1 MIFISYCHI
10 WLIWVIIVI
19 SCRIK
24 VKEESFKF
32 SIPKT
37 YERRK
42 RSTPTAYWS
51 VKTREQSCSL
61 LKESASWSL
70 IAKVLL
76 CLMRSTRSTIP
87 MSVNFPLFSA
97 HWERVALWKL
107 PEWSGFYWNK
117 GYATKFSQK
126 AAKKE
131 IISSQ
136 NLVWDCKRVFKW
148 LKDRILCLSSS

>member
-10 WLIWVIIVI
+10 RLIWAIIFI
-19 SCRIK
+19 SCKIK
-24 VKEESFKF
+24 VKEESFRF
-32 SIPKT
+32 SIPKM

-51 VKTREQSCSL
+51 AKTKELSCSL

-70 IAKVLL
+70 IAKVHR
-76 CLMRSTRSTIP
+76 CLMSSTRSIIH
-87 MSVNFPLFSA
+87 MSVNTHLYSA

-107 PEWSGFYWNK
+107 PKWSSFYWNK
-117 GYATKFSQK
+117 GLATKFSQK

-136 NLVWDCKRVFKW
+136 NLVWYCKRVFKW
-148 LKDRILCLSSS
+148 LTNRILCLSSS